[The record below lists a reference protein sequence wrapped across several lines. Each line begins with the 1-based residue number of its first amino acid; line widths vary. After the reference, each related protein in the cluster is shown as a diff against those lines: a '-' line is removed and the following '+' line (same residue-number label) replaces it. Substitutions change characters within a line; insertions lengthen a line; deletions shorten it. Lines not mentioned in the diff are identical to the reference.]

1 MNFNNEKPIYMQMA
15 NRLCDEILAGVYNAD
30 DRVPSVREYAVM
42 LQVNSNTVVKA
53 YEQLARDGVIY
64 NKRGIGYFVDNEAK
78 DKITKTRKNEFIE
91 KKLPLM
97 FKDMKLLGIT
107 FDEVEQAWRKN
118 IDAGQ

>member
-1 MNFNNEKPIYMQMA
+1 MTFNNEKPIYLQMA
-15 NRLCDEILAGVYNAD
+15 DRLCDEILAGVYNAG

-64 NKRGIGYFVDNEAK
+64 NKRGIGYFVEQEAK

-97 FKDMKLLGIT
+97 FKDMRLLGIT
-107 FDEVEQAWRKN
+107 FEEVAQAWENNK
-118 IDAGQ
+118 

>member
-15 NRLCDEILAGVYNAD
+15 DRLCDVILAGVYNAD

>member
-15 NRLCDEILAGVYNAD
+15 DRLCDEILAGVYNAG